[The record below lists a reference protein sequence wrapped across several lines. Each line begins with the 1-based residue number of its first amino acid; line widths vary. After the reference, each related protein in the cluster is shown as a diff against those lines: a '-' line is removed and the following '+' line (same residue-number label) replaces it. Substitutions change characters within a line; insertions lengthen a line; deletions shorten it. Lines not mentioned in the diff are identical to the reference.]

1 MEPLKKADRTVDWKL
16 PADEV
21 ACQVRM
27 SDSSPGAIATL
38 TLLLKENGKT

>member
-1 MEPLKKADRTVDWKL
+1 MEPLKNADRTVVDWKL
-16 PADEV
+16 TAEEV

-38 TLLLKENGKT
+38 LLEENGKT